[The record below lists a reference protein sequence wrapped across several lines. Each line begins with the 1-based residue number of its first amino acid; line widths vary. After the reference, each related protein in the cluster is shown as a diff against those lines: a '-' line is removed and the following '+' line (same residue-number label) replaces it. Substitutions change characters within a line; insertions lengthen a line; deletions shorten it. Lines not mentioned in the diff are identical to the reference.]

1 MFKMDIIS
9 ALYLGSFVSAESCP
23 VLRLPEY
30 AFVGRSN
37 VGKSSLINML
47 SNRKDLARVS
57 NQPGKTRT
65 INLYNMDS
73 SWILADLPG
82 YGYAQVAKS
91 MKRAWPA
98 MIFDY
103 LVKRENLMCAFV
115 LLDFRLPLQKIDKE
129 FITELGNHDVPF
141 VLVYT
146 KVDKVSRS
154 EKATHARRIESE
166 LLEEWNELPPRF
178 YTSAVDKEGRELL
191 LQYIAQLNDNAGDA
205 GPAQ

>member
-1 MFKMDIIS
+1 MFTTDIIK
-9 ALYLGSFVSAESCP
+9 AAYLGSFVSATACP
-23 VLRLPEY
+23 VLQLPEY

-65 INLYNMDS
+65 INLYDMDS

-91 MKRAWPA
+91 MKKSWPA

-103 LVKRENLMCAFV
+103 LMKRENLMCAFV
-115 LLDFRLPLQKIDKE
+115 LLDFRLPLQQIDHE
-129 FITELGNHDVPF
+129 FITELGNHDIPF
-141 VLVYT
+141 ALVYT

-154 EKATHARRIESE
+154 EKETHARRIESV
-166 LLEEWNELPPRF
+166 LLEDWNELPPRF
-178 YTSAVDKEGRELL
+178 HTSEVTKEGRDVL
-191 LQYIAQLNDNAGDA
+191 LQYIGEMNVHAGKS
-205 GPAQ
+205 GPV